1 VDEKITLAIG
11 IDIGGHIKLI
21 CKDIRLEIPNVI
33 GSSNPVAWSEIAI
46 DKKWKNNLILIEGD
60 QEYYIGEL
68 ARTQSSV
75 KRYILEKAI
84 LTKISDV
91 FYLIKAAL
99 PLIAKGEDEIVLGIG
114 VPIATSEETLKEL
127 SSKLKGEVEVKIK
140 NEATKEIIERTFN
153 IKQVYLMPESYGTYF
168 DILTTIGIEDVLDAI
183 VISLDLHTE
192 IITIYD
198 GNLIRMASRNIAD
211 ASLSVLTTKVARAL
225 EEDTGSIVNPHS
237 ILESIRNDDK
247 QVVIAGK
254 IANIS
259 SVKDYY
265 IRQIAAEIV
274 ENVIEVLNLLPL
286 DNTIEYFIITGE
298 ACDIF
303 WNELEMLLIENLLIK
318 DIDVDRVI
326 KVPNPIYSNAK
337 GFQAMVER
345 KMEQELKEK

>member
-1 VDEKITLAIG
+1 MDDKITLAIG
-11 IDIGGHIKLI
+11 IDIGGHIKFYSG
-21 CKDIRLEIPNVI
+21 DIKLEISNII
-33 GSSNPVAWSEIAI
+33 GNSNPVAWSEMAI
-46 DKKWKNNLILIEGD
+46 DKRWKNNLILIEGD

-68 ARTQSSV
+68 ARTQSSI
-75 KRYILEKAI
+75 KRYVLEKAI

-91 FYLIKAAL
+91 FFLIKAAL
-99 PLIAKGEDEIVLGIG
+99 PLIAKVEDEIVLGIG

-140 NEATKEIIERTFN
+140 NEATKEIIERKFN
-153 IKQVYLMPESYGTYF
+153 IKQVLLMPESYGTYY
-168 DILTTIGIEDVLDAI
+168 DILTTIGEENVIDAL
-183 VISLDLHTE
+183 VITLDLHTE
-192 IITIYD
+192 IVTIYD
-198 GNLIRMASRNIAD
+198 GNLVRLASRNIAD
-211 ASLSVLTTKVARAL
+211 ASLSVLTNKVARAL

-237 ILESIRNDDK
+237 ILESIRNNDT

-265 IRQIAAEIV
+265 IRQISAEIV

-286 DNTIEYFIITGE
+286 DNTVEYFIITGE

-318 DIDVDRVI
+318 DVDVDRII
-326 KVPNPIYSNAK
+326 KVPNPIFSNAK
-337 GFQAMVER
+337 GFEAMVKR
-345 KMEQELKEK
+345 KLTLSE